1 MIKRTPTGLQRLSVP
16 EIKQIGGRA
25 GRYRPANSKGS
36 DKDEAV
42 VGLVACLEEVDLPYI
57 KQALGTEPPP
67 LRAAGIIPPDFIFQ
81 KFAAYF
87 PSSVPF
93 EYLIKRLLEI
103 AELNPLF
110 YMCDA
115 EGQLANSEIIDTVEG
130 LRLQDQLTLMA
141 APMVKGDQT
150 QRDVTCAFADCVAE
164 NSRGRLLDI
173 PHLNLEI
180 LEEPVSGSKDYMHR
194 LESLHKAIILYS
206 WLSFRFGGVFTDRT
220 LAAHVK
226 ELVEDRMVR
235 ALTEFSANKK
245 LRKDASLRRQIA
257 LQKQMLDQRRI
268 NFDADAEDPNARAE
282 EMEEDTATENTPENS
297 AESSSTAPDIDLM
310 EEEAALEADT
320 PEEGSLERP
329 KAASQ

>member
-1 MIKRTPTGLQRLSVP
+1 M
-16 EIKQIGGRA
+16 
-25 GRYRPANSKGS
+25 
-36 DKDEAV
+36 
-42 VGLVACLEEVDLPYI
+42 GLVTSLEEVDLPYI
-57 KQALGTEPPP
+57 KQALGTEPAP

-87 PSSVPF
+87 PRSVPF
-93 EYLIKRLLEI
+93 EYLIKRLIEI

-110 YMCDA
+110 FMCDA
-115 EGQLANSEIIDTVEG
+115 DGQLSNAEIIDTVDG

-141 APMVKGDQT
+141 APMVTGDPA

-173 PHLNLEI
+173 PYLNLEI
-180 LEEPVSGSKDYMHR
+180 LEQPVSGSKDYMHN

-226 ELVEDRMVR
+226 ELVEERMVR

-245 LRKDASLRRQIA
+245 LRKHASLRRQIA

-268 NFDADAEDPNARAE
+268 NFDAEAEDPNARG
-282 EMEEDTATENTPENS
+282 EMEEGTASEDSPDHS
-297 AESSSTAPDIDLM
+297 SESSSTAPDIDLM
-310 EEEAALEADT
+310 GEEDTLETDT
-320 PEEGSLERP
+320 PEGGSLENP
-329 KAASQ
+329 KTASQ